1 MRRGLASFRIG
12 AFKKGWMMESDGK
25 SSARKKR
32 KLDQDLDATAAAI
45 AEIRAARRMTLADLG
60 QRSGVAASTISRIE
74 NRQTSPTFA
83 VLQKIAAG
91 LSVPVSSL
99 LSKPRDRFAGGRRSV
114 IRAGEGTPL
123 QAPHGRYQLLA
134 EEIATKEMAPA
145 LLYVPPGP
153 PMMGGHPGEE
163 FFMVIRG
170 SIHFHMEYYA
180 PLLMKE
186 GDSVYFD
193 AGTPHAVTSA
203 TDEEAVILSIVSLA
217 RRIELDEDTAPSG
230 DDS

>member
-1 MRRGLASFRIG
+1 MPARR
-12 AFKKGWMMESDGK
+12 
-25 SSARKKR
+25 RK
-32 KLDQDLDATAAAI
+32 DEGDLETTAASI
-45 AEIRAARRMTLADLG
+45 AELRAARRMTLADLG

-99 LSKPRDRFAGGRRSV
+99 LSKPRDRFARGWRAV
-114 IRAGEGTPL
+114 TRAGGGIPL
-123 QAPHGRYQLLA
+123 AAPQYRYQLLA
-134 EEIATKEMAPA
+134 EEIANKEMAPA

-153 PMMGGHPGEE
+153 PLLGGHPGEE
-163 FFMVIRG
+163 FFMVLKG
-170 SIHFHMEYYA
+170 AVEFHMEHYS

-193 AGTPHAVTSA
+193 AGTRHAVTSA
-203 TDEEAVILSIVSLA
+203 IDGEAIILSMVSLSKRFDLDDDLDA
-217 RRIELDEDTAPSG
+217 AAQPEGRRPLPRGGS
-230 DDS
+230 